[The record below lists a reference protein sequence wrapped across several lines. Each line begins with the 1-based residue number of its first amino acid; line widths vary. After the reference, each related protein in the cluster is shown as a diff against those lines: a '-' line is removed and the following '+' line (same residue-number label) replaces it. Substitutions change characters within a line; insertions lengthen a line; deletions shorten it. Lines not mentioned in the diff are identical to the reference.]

1 MKKNPKICKTCS
13 RLVPSLWKS
22 GECKSCSMKSNPPK
36 PIKKQSAQGRI
47 KAGLDKITTQRLHT
61 WFNLLWENEPHYS
74 EISGTW
80 LGSENS
86 SMYWHHILP
95 KSTFPQY
102 AEDRDNIIRLSGDE
116 HTQVEA
122 NPYFYEE
129 VNIRREKFKEKY
141 GI

>member
-1 MKKNPKICKTCS
+1 MVVKNKICKGSCG
-13 RLVPSLWKS
+13 RLTKIWKN
-22 GECKSCSMKSNPPK
+22 GRCLACHNKENPPK

-74 EISGTW
+74 EISGIW

-102 AEDRDNIIRLSGDE
+102 AEDRDNIIRLSSDE

-129 VNIRREKFKEKY
+129 VNIKREKFKQKH